1 MEFDLTKEHLMLRDT
16 VREFAEKEVA
26 PHAQEIDASGEFP
39 WLTLKKMWRLGLMGM
54 TLPREYGGP
63 GSDTLAYV
71 IALEEISRAC
81 ASTGVIMAV
90 HNSVCAYPIW
100 KYGSEDQK
108 RQYLRRMAEGGAL
121 GAFALTE
128 PGAGSDAAGVR
139 TTAIKEADEYVLNG
153 SKIFITSG
161 SEAHILLVI
170 ASTNPAA
177 GGKGLSAFVV
187 EKGTPGF
194 EYGSIEDKMGVRAS
208 ATTELVFE
216 ECYLPE
222 NCLLG
227 NEGDG
232 LKIALSTLDSGR
244 TGIGAQALG
253 IARGAFEEAVKYAK
267 EREQF
272 GKPIASLQAIQ
283 WKIAD
288 MAVKIEAARSLV
300 YRAAWLKD
308 KGQPFGREA
317 AMAKLYSSTIAREV
331 TNDAVQIHGGYGF
344 TKDYP
349 VERYY
354 RDAKVT
360 EIYEGTSE
368 IQRLVI
374 ANSLLR

>member
-1 MEFDLTKEHLMLRDT
+1 MEFELTKEHLMLGDT

-26 PHAQEIDASGEFP
+26 PLAQKIDDSGEFP
-39 WLTLKKMWRLGLMGM
+39 WQTLKKMWRLGLMGM
-54 TLPREYGGP
+54 TLPKEYGGP
-63 GSDTLAYV
+63 GSDTIAYV

-139 TTAIKEADEYVLNG
+139 TTAIKEGDEYVLNG

-161 SEAHILLVI
+161 SEAHILLVV

-208 ATTELVFE
+208 ATTELVFD
-216 ECYLPE
+216 ECYLPGTS
-222 NCLLG
+222 LLG

-272 GKPIASLQAIQ
+272 GRPIASLQAVQ

-288 MAVKIEAARSLV
+288 MAVKIEAARNLV
-300 YRAAWLKD
+300 HRAAWLKD
-308 KGQPFGREA
+308 RGQPFGKEA
-317 AMAKLYSSTIAREV
+317 AMAKLYASTIAREV
-331 TNDAVQIHGGYGF
+331 TNDAVQIHGGYGY